1 VRATAKG
8 ANSCSLTTVL
18 ETSRTFTAF
27 LRAGRVGASNEHG
40 SWQVA
45 ESWFIHSYYRTNYY
59 KYQQGKFQS
68 QFFLALF
75 STNSHKG
82 RNKNKG
88 EKGGQEDL
96 QTISSHQLALCQA
109 R

>member
-1 VRATAKG
+1 LIWE
-8 ANSCSLTTVL
+8 SCSVDLGC
-18 ETSRTFTAF
+18 EKPFSW
-27 LRAGRVGASNEHG
+27 RVGASNEQFAVG
-40 SWQVA
+40 KMRNPGL
-45 ESWFIHSYYRTNYY
+45 FIAGTT
-59 KYQQGKFQS
+59 GFQS

-109 R
+109 